1 MSGVGV
7 NDIPVGFGVLG
18 LGDNEVVG
26 IGLSEFR
33 LFGLFYLFDF
43 LMVEDFLVAMLTSD
57 YESD

>member
-1 MSGVGV
+1 VSGVGV

-43 LMVEDFLVAMLTSD
+43 FNGGRLFGCHVNE
-57 YESD
+57 